1 MDLYI
6 AEWCLNRVERGW
18 GILERVERADTC
30 RTWRCGESGEIED
43 V

>member
-30 RTWRCGESGEIED
+30 RCVERGD
-43 V
+43 VGRVGK